1 MRRQLGIGVIAGIGV
16 ATGQITIALIVGTYT
31 DLIPVL
37 DGAYAGTV
45 GLATD
50 GIQTIAFS
58 LLVIG
63 AGYWAQT
70 TNREDNDIVRL
81 AGWCVVGSVLIGG
94 FELLNVN
101 LLLEGQERFSV
112 IIRIL
117 NTAAARGAAL
127 GIGFGLFDIERRR
140 TKRRGAEL
148 ERQVDRLEEFASVV
162 SHDLRSPLTVAKGNM
177 ELIGDNESVD
187 DELIAHVEFAH
198 DRMSEIIEDS
208 LALARGGNE
217 VTDPKPVGIEE
228 LATQAWQTVGG
239 DDETLAVATELQ
251 LDADPER
258 LLRLLENL
266 FRNAI
271 EHGADS
277 DDSDNGGDPIAAG
290 LPDEYGDDEPSDS
303 VLDGLSITVE
313 ELTDGKGF
321 YVADNGDGIPEDER
335 EDVFEA
341 GVSSSGTGSGLG
353 LAIVRRIAQAH
364 GWTVLVTD
372 ADGGGARFEF
382 RTDPE

>member
-16 ATGQITIALIVGTYT
+16 ATAQLTVYGVIAGAYDGIVG
-31 DLIPVL
+31 LI
-37 DGAYAGTV
+37 
-45 GLATD
+45 TD
-50 GIQTIAFS
+50 GVLSILFS
-58 LLVIG
+58 ALVIG

-70 TNREDNDIVRL
+70 TDRPDWDIVRL
-81 AGWCVVGSVLIGG
+81 AGWCLAGSIAIGG
-94 FELLNVN
+94 FELLTALSLYAAGAAEIE
-101 LLLEGQERFSV
+101 LLRALT
-112 IIRIL
+112 
-117 NTAAARGAAL
+117 TAAARGAAL
-127 GIGFGLFDIERRR
+127 GIAFGLFDIERRR

-177 ELIGDNESVD
+177 ELIGDNDAVD
-187 DELIAHVEFAH
+187 EELIAHVEFAH
-198 DRMSEIIEDS
+198 DRMSEITEDS

-217 VTDPKPVGIEE
+217 VTDPEPVE
-228 LATQAWQTVGG
+228 LTDIATQAWQTVGG
-239 DDETLAVATELQ
+239 DDETLSVATEMQ

-271 EHGADS
+271 EHGADG
-277 DDSDNGGDPIAAG
+277 DDSDDGGDPIAAG
-290 LPDEYGDDEPSDS
+290 LPDDYGDDEPSES
-303 VLDGLSITVE
+303 VLDGLSITVG
-313 ELTDGKGF
+313 ELTDAKGF
-321 YVADNGDGIPEDER
+321 YVADNGDGIPEEER

-364 GWTVLVTD
+364 GWTVSVTD

>member
-16 ATGQITIALIVGTYT
+16 ATAQLTVYGV
-31 DLIPVL
+31 VS
-37 DGAYAGTV
+37 GAYHSPV
-45 GLATD
+45 GLVTD
-50 GIQTIAFS
+50 GVLTLLFS
-58 LLVIG
+58 ALVIG

-70 TNREDNDIVRL
+70 TDRPDSDIVRL
-81 AGWCVVGSVLIGG
+81 AGWCLIGAIAIGG
-94 FELLNVN
+94 FELLTALSLYAAGAAEIE
-101 LLLEGQERFSV
+101 LLRALT
-112 IIRIL
+112 
-117 NTAAARGAAL
+117 TAAARGAAL

-187 DELIAHVEFAH
+187 EELIAHVEFAH

-217 VTDPKPVGIEE
+217 VTDPEPVE
-228 LATQAWQTVGG
+228 LSEIATQAWKTVGG
-239 DDETLAVATELQ
+239 DDETLTIAAEQT

-271 EHGADS
+271 EHGG
-277 DDSDNGGDPIAAG
+277 DDSDESGDPIAAG
-290 LPDEYGDDEPSDS
+290 LPDEYGSDEPSES
-303 VLDGLSITVE
+303 VLADLSITVGVLADE
-313 ELTDGKGF
+313 PGF
-321 YVADNGDGIPEDER
+321 YVADNGDGIPEDQRDEI
-335 EDVFEA
+335 FEA
-341 GVSSSGTGSGLG
+341 GVSGAEMGSGLG

-364 GWTVLVTD
+364 GWTVSVTEG
-372 ADGGGARFEF
+372 AAGGARFEF
-382 RTDPE
+382 RTDSA

>member
-16 ATGQITIALIVGTYT
+16 ATAQLTVYGVIA
-31 DLIPVL
+31 
-37 DGAYAGTV
+37 GAYDGTV
-45 GLATD
+45 GLITD
-50 GIQTIAFS
+50 GVLSILFS
-58 LLVIG
+58 AVVIG

-70 TNREDNDIVRL
+70 TDRPDWDIVRL
-81 AGWCVVGSVLIGG
+81 AGWCLAGSVAIGG
-94 FELLNVN
+94 FELLTALSLYAAGAAEIE
-101 LLLEGQERFSV
+101 LLRALT
-112 IIRIL
+112 
-117 NTAAARGAAL
+117 TAAARGAAL
-127 GIGFGLFDIERRR
+127 GIAFGLFDIERRR

-177 ELIGDNESVD
+177 ELIGDNDAVD
-187 DELIAHVEFAH
+187 EELIAHVEFAH

-217 VTDPKPVGIEE
+217 VTDPEPVE
-228 LATQAWQTVGG
+228 LTDIATQAWQTVGG
-239 DDETLAVATELQ
+239 DDETLSVATEMQ

-271 EHGADS
+271 EHGADG
-277 DDSDNGGDPIAAG
+277 DDSDDGGDPIAAG
-290 LPDEYGDDEPSDS
+290 LPDDYGDDEPSES
-303 VLDGLSITVE
+303 VLDGLSITVG
-313 ELTDGKGF
+313 ELTDAKGF
-321 YVADNGDGIPEDER
+321 YVADNGDGIPEEER
-335 EDVFEA
+335 EDIFEA

-364 GWTVLVTD
+364 GWTVSVTD

>member
-16 ATGQITIALIVGTYT
+16 ATAQLTVYGIIS
-31 DLIPVL
+31 
-37 DGAYAGTV
+37 GAYDGLV
-45 GLATD
+45 GLITD
-50 GIQTIAFS
+50 GVLTLLFS
-58 LLVIG
+58 ALVIG

-70 TNREDNDIVRL
+70 TDRPDWDIVRL
-81 AGWCVVGSVLIGG
+81 AGWCLVGAIAIGG
-94 FELLNVN
+94 FELLTALSLYAAGAAEIE
-101 LLLEGQERFSV
+101 LLRALT
-112 IIRIL
+112 
-117 NTAAARGAAL
+117 TAAARGAAL

-177 ELIGDNESVD
+177 ELIGDNDAVD
-187 DELIAHVEFAH
+187 EELIAHVEFAH

-217 VTDPKPVGIEE
+217 VTDPEPVDLSEI
-228 LATQAWQTVGG
+228 ATQAWQTVGG
-239 DDETLAVATELQ
+239 DDETLAVATEMQ

-271 EHGADS
+271 EHGTEGDDS
-277 DDSDNGGDPIAAG
+277 DDGDPVAAG
-290 LPDEYGDDEPSDS
+290 LPDDYGKNEPSES
-303 VLDGLSITVE
+303 VLADLSITVGA
-313 ELTDGKGF
+313 LTDEAGF

-335 EDVFEA
+335 DDVFEA
-341 GVSSSGTGSGLG
+341 GVSGAEMGSGLG

-364 GWTVLVTD
+364 GWTVSVTD

-382 RTDPE
+382 RTDPA

>member
-16 ATGQITIALIVGTYT
+16 ATAQLTVYGIVS
-31 DLIPVL
+31 
-37 DGAYAGTV
+37 GAYDGFV
-45 GLATD
+45 GLITD
-50 GIQTIAFS
+50 GVLTLLFS
-58 LLVIG
+58 ALVIG

-70 TNREDNDIVRL
+70 TDRPDWDIVRL
-81 AGWCVVGSVLIGG
+81 AAWCLVGAIAIGG
-94 FELLNVN
+94 FELLTALSLYAAGAAEIE
-101 LLLEGQERFSV
+101 LLRALT
-112 IIRIL
+112 
-117 NTAAARGAAL
+117 TAAARGAAF

-177 ELIGDNESVD
+177 ELIGDNDAVD
-187 DELIAHVEFAH
+187 EELIAHIEFAH

-217 VTDPKPVGIEE
+217 VTDPEPVELKE

-239 DDETLAVATELQ
+239 DDETLTVDTELR

-266 FRNAI
+266 FRNGI
-271 EHGADS
+271 EHGAEGDDS
-277 DDSDNGGDPIAAG
+277 DDGDPIAAG
-290 LPDEYGDDEPSDS
+290 LPDDYGDDEPADS
-303 VLDGLSITVE
+303 VLDGLSITVGRLSGDE
-313 ELTDGKGF
+313 GF

-335 EDVFEA
+335 EDIFEA

-364 GWTVLVTD
+364 GWTVSVTD

-382 RTDPE
+382 RIDPE

>member
-16 ATGQITIALIVGTYT
+16 ATAQLTVYGIIS
-31 DLIPVL
+31 
-37 DGAYAGTV
+37 GAYDGFV
-45 GLATD
+45 GLLTD
-50 GIQTIAFS
+50 GVLTLLFS
-58 LLVIG
+58 ALVIG

-70 TNREDNDIVRL
+70 TDRPDWDIVRL
-81 AGWCVVGSVLIGG
+81 AAWCLAGSIAIGG
-94 FELLNVN
+94 FELLTALSLYAAGAAEIE
-101 LLLEGQERFSV
+101 LLRALT
-112 IIRIL
+112 
-117 NTAAARGAAL
+117 TAAARGAAL

-177 ELIGDNESVD
+177 ELIGDNDAVD
-187 DELIAHVEFAH
+187 EELIAHIEFAH

-217 VTDPKPVGIEE
+217 VTDPEPVDLSEI
-228 LATQAWQTVGG
+228 ATQAWQTVGG
-239 DDETLAVATELQ
+239 DDETLTVDTELR

-271 EHGADS
+271 EHGAEGDEG
-277 DDSDNGGDPIAAG
+277 DDGDPIAAG
-290 LPDEYGDDEPSDS
+290 LPDDYGDDEPADS
-303 VLDGLSITVE
+303 VLDGLSITVGRLSE
-313 ELTDGKGF
+313 GEGF
-321 YVADNGDGIPEDER
+321 YVADNGDGIPEEER
-335 EDVFEA
+335 EDIFEA

-364 GWTVLVTD
+364 GWTVSVTD

-382 RTDPE
+382 RIDPE

>member
-16 ATGQITIALIVGTYT
+16 ATGQITIALIIGTYT

-70 TNREDNDIVRL
+70 TDREDNDIVRL
-81 AGWCVVGSVLIGG
+81 AGWCVVGSVIIGG

-177 ELIGDNESVD
+177 ELIGDNDAVD
-187 DELIAHVEFAH
+187 EELIAHIEFAH

-217 VTDPKPVGIEE
+217 VTDPEPVDLAEI
-228 LATQAWQTVGG
+228 ATQAWQTVGG
-239 DDETLAVATELQ
+239 DDETLTLTTGMR

-271 EHGADS
+271 EHGGGDS
-277 DDSDNGGDPIAAG
+277 DESGDPVAAG
-290 LPDEYGDDEPSDS
+290 LPDDYGNDEPSAS
-303 VLDGLSITVE
+303 VLTDLSITVG
-313 ELTDGKGF
+313 ELTDEPGF
-321 YVADNGDGIPEDER
+321 YVADNGPGIPEDER
-335 EDVFEA
+335 EEVFEA
-341 GVSSSGTGSGLG
+341 GVSGAKMGSGLG

-364 GWTVLVTD
+364 GWTVSVTD
-372 ADGGGARFEF
+372 GEAGGARFEF
-382 RTDPE
+382 STDRT

>member
-16 ATGQITIALIVGTYT
+16 ATAQLTVYGIVVGAF
-31 DLIPVL
+31 
-37 DGAYAGTV
+37 DGLV
-45 GLATD
+45 SLVTD
-50 GIQTIAFS
+50 GVLSLLFS
-58 LLVIG
+58 ALVIG

-70 TNREDNDIVRL
+70 TDRPDWDIVRL
-81 AGWCVVGSVLIGG
+81 SGWCLAGSIVIGG
-94 FELLNVN
+94 FELLTALSLYADGAAEIE
-101 LLLEGQERFSV
+101 LLRALT
-112 IIRIL
+112 
-117 NTAAARGAAL
+117 TAAARGAAL
-127 GIGFGLFDIERRR
+127 GIAFGLFDIERRR

-177 ELIGDNESVD
+177 ELIGDNDAVD
-187 DELIAHVEFAH
+187 KELIAHIEFAH

-217 VTDPKPVGIEE
+217 VTDPEPVEIEE

-239 DDETLAVATELQ
+239 DDDTLTVATGIR

-271 EHGADS
+271 EHGT
-277 DDSDNGGDPIAAG
+277 DDESGDPVAAG
-290 LPDEYGDDEPSDS
+290 LPDDYGDDEPSES
-303 VLDGLSITVE
+303 VLAELSITVGA
-313 ELTDGKGF
+313 LTDEPGF

-335 EDVFEA
+335 EEIFEA
-341 GVSSSGTGSGLG
+341 GVSGAEMGSGLG

-364 GWTVLVTD
+364 GWTVSVAD

-382 RTDPE
+382 RTDPS

>member
-16 ATGQITIALIVGTYT
+16 ATAQLTVYGIIA
-31 DLIPVL
+31 
-37 DGAYAGTV
+37 GAYDGLV
-45 GLATD
+45 GLVTD
-50 GIQTIAFS
+50 GVLSLLFS
-58 LLVIG
+58 ALVIG

-70 TNREDNDIVRL
+70 TDRPDWDIVRL
-81 AGWCVVGSVLIGG
+81 AGWCLAGSVAIGG
-94 FELLNVN
+94 FELPTALSLYAAETTEIE
-101 LLLEGQERFSV
+101 LLRALT
-112 IIRIL
+112 
-117 NTAAARGAAL
+117 TAAARGAAL
-127 GIGFGLFDIERRR
+127 GIAFGLFDVERRR

-177 ELIGDNESVD
+177 ELIGDNDAVD
-187 DELIAHVEFAH
+187 EELIAHVEFAH

-217 VTDPKPVGIEE
+217 VTDPEPVGIEE

-239 DDETLAVATELQ
+239 DDKTLSVATEMQ

-271 EHGADS
+271 EHGGDGDDS
-277 DDSDNGGDPIAAG
+277 DDSGDPIAAG
-290 LPDEYGDDEPSDS
+290 LPDDYGDDEPSDS
-303 VLDGLSITVE
+303 VLDGLSITVG

-321 YVADNGDGIPEDER
+321 YIADNGDGIPEDER

-364 GWTVLVTD
+364 GWTVSVTD

-382 RTDPE
+382 CTDPE

>member
-16 ATGQITIALIVGTYT
+16 ATAQLTVYGIIA
-31 DLIPVL
+31 
-37 DGAYAGTV
+37 GAYDGLV
-45 GLATD
+45 GLVTD
-50 GIQTIAFS
+50 GVLSLLFS
-58 LLVIG
+58 ALVIG

-70 TNREDNDIVRL
+70 TDRPDWDIVRL
-81 AGWCVVGSVLIGG
+81 AGWCLAGSVAIGG
-94 FELLNVN
+94 FELPTALSLYAAETTEIE
-101 LLLEGQERFSV
+101 LLRALT
-112 IIRIL
+112 
-117 NTAAARGAAL
+117 TAAARGAAL
-127 GIGFGLFDIERRR
+127 GIAFGLFDVERRR

-177 ELIGDNESVD
+177 ELIGDNDAVD
-187 DELIAHVEFAH
+187 EELIAHVEFAH

-217 VTDPKPVGIEE
+217 VTDPEPVGIEE

-239 DDETLAVATELQ
+239 DDKTLSVATEMQ

-271 EHGADS
+271 EHGGDGDDS
-277 DDSDNGGDPIAAG
+277 DDSGDPIAAG
-290 LPDEYGDDEPSDS
+290 LPDDYGDDEPSDS
-303 VLDGLSITVE
+303 VLDGLSITVG

-321 YVADNGDGIPEDER
+321 YIADNGDGIPADER

-364 GWTVLVTD
+364 GWTVSVTD

-382 RTDPE
+382 CTDPE

>member
-16 ATGQITIALIVGTYT
+16 ATAQLTVYGIISGAYDGIVG
-31 DLIPVL
+31 LI
-37 DGAYAGTV
+37 
-45 GLATD
+45 TD
-50 GIQTIAFS
+50 GVLTMLFS
-58 LLVIG
+58 ALVIG

-70 TNREDNDIVRL
+70 TDRPDWDIVRL
-81 AGWCVVGSVLIGG
+81 AAWCLVGAIAIGG
-94 FELLNVN
+94 FELLTALSLYAAGAAEIE
-101 LLLEGQERFSV
+101 LLRALT
-112 IIRIL
+112 
-117 NTAAARGAAL
+117 TAAARGAAL

-177 ELIGDNESVD
+177 ELIGDNENVD

-217 VTDPKPVGIEE
+217 VTDPEPVE
-228 LATQAWQTVGG
+228 LSEIATQAWQTVGG
-239 DDETLAVATELQ
+239 DDETLTITSELR

-271 EHGADS
+271 EHGAEGDDS
-277 DDSDNGGDPIAAG
+277 DDGDPIAAG
-290 LPDEYGDDEPSDS
+290 LPDDYGNDEPSES
-303 VLDGLSITVE
+303 VLADLSITVGV
-313 ELTDGKGF
+313 LTDEPGF

-335 EDVFEA
+335 DEIFEA
-341 GVSSSGTGSGLG
+341 GVSGAEMGSGLG

-364 GWTVLVTD
+364 GWTVSVTEG
-372 ADGGGARFEF
+372 AAGGARFEF
-382 RTDPE
+382 RTDPA

>member
-16 ATGQITIALIVGTYT
+16 ATAQLTVYGIIS
-31 DLIPVL
+31 
-37 DGAYAGTV
+37 GAYNGLV
-45 GLATD
+45 GLVTD
-50 GIQTIAFS
+50 GVLTLLFS
-58 LLVIG
+58 ALVIG

-70 TNREDNDIVRL
+70 TDRPDWDIVRL
-81 AGWCVVGSVLIGG
+81 AAWCLAGSIAIGG
-94 FELLNVN
+94 FELLTALSLYAAGAAEIE
-101 LLLEGQERFSV
+101 LLRALT
-112 IIRIL
+112 
-117 NTAAARGAAL
+117 TAAARGAAL

-177 ELIGDNESVD
+177 ELIGDNDAVD
-187 DELIAHVEFAH
+187 EELIAHVAFAH

-217 VTDPKPVGIEE
+217 VTDPEPVE
-228 LATQAWQTVGG
+228 LSEIATQAWQTVGG
-239 DDETLAVATELQ
+239 DDETLTVTTDLR

-271 EHGADS
+271 EHGAEGDDS
-277 DDSDNGGDPIAAG
+277 DDGDPIAAG
-290 LPDEYGDDEPSDS
+290 LPDDYGNDEPSES
-303 VLDGLSITVE
+303 VLADLSITVGA
-313 ELTDGKGF
+313 LTDEPGF

-335 EDVFEA
+335 DEIFEA
-341 GVSSSGTGSGLG
+341 GVSGAEMGSGLG

-364 GWTVLVTD
+364 GWTVSVTEG
-372 ADGGGARFEF
+372 AAGGARFEF
-382 RTDPE
+382 RTDPA

>member
-16 ATGQITIALIVGTYT
+16 ATAQLTVYGIIA
-31 DLIPVL
+31 
-37 DGAYAGTV
+37 GAYDGLV
-45 GLATD
+45 GLVTD
-50 GIQTIAFS
+50 GVLSLLFS
-58 LLVIG
+58 ALVIG

-70 TNREDNDIVRL
+70 TDRPDWDIVRL
-81 AGWCVVGSVLIGG
+81 AGWCLAGSVAIGG
-94 FELLNVN
+94 FELPTALSLYAAETTEIE
-101 LLLEGQERFSV
+101 LLRALT
-112 IIRIL
+112 
-117 NTAAARGAAL
+117 TAAARGAAL
-127 GIGFGLFDIERRR
+127 GIAFGLFDVERRR

-177 ELIGDNESVD
+177 ELIGDNDAVD
-187 DELIAHVEFAH
+187 EELIAPVEFAH

-217 VTDPKPVGIEE
+217 VTDPEPVGIEE

-239 DDETLAVATELQ
+239 DDETLSVATEMQ

-271 EHGADS
+271 EHGGDGDDS
-277 DDSDNGGDPIAAG
+277 DDSGDPIAAG
-290 LPDEYGDDEPSDS
+290 LPDDYGDDEPSDS
-303 VLDGLSITVE
+303 VLDGLSITVG

-321 YVADNGDGIPEDER
+321 YIADNGDGIPADER

-364 GWTVLVTD
+364 GWTVSVTD

-382 RTDPE
+382 CTDPE

>member
-16 ATGQITIALIVGTYT
+16 ATAQLTVYGIVSGAYDGIVG
-31 DLIPVL
+31 LI
-37 DGAYAGTV
+37 
-45 GLATD
+45 TD
-50 GIQTIAFS
+50 GVLTLLFS
-58 LLVIG
+58 ALVIG

-70 TNREDNDIVRL
+70 TDRPDWDIVRL
-81 AGWCVVGSVLIGG
+81 AAWCLVGAIAIGG
-94 FELLNVN
+94 FELLTALSLYAAGAAEIE
-101 LLLEGQERFSV
+101 LLRALT
-112 IIRIL
+112 
-117 NTAAARGAAL
+117 TAAARGAAL

-177 ELIGDNESVD
+177 ELIGDNDAVD
-187 DELIAHVEFAH
+187 EELIAHIEFAH

-217 VTDPKPVGIEE
+217 VTDPEPVE
-228 LATQAWQTVGG
+228 LTEIATQAWQTVGG
-239 DDETLAVATELQ
+239 DDETLTVTTGME

-271 EHGADS
+271 EHGAEGDDS
-277 DDSDNGGDPIAAG
+277 DDGGDPIAAG
-290 LPDEYGDDEPSDS
+290 LPDDYGDDEPADS
-303 VLDGLSITVE
+303 VLDGLSITVGQLSDDE
-313 ELTDGKGF
+313 GF

-335 EDVFEA
+335 EDIFEA

-364 GWTVLVTD
+364 GWTVSVTD

-382 RTDPE
+382 RTDPV

>member
-16 ATGQITIALIVGTYT
+16 ATAQLTVYGIIA
-31 DLIPVL
+31 
-37 DGAYAGTV
+37 GAYDGLV
-45 GLATD
+45 GLITD
-50 GIQTIAFS
+50 GVLSLLFS
-58 LLVIG
+58 ALVIG

-70 TNREDNDIVRL
+70 TDRPDWDIVRL
-81 AGWCVVGSVLIGG
+81 AGWCLAGSVAIGG
-94 FELLNVN
+94 FELPTALSLYAAETTEIE
-101 LLLEGQERFSV
+101 LLRALT
-112 IIRIL
+112 
-117 NTAAARGAAL
+117 TAAARGAAL

-177 ELIGDNESVD
+177 ELIGDNDAVD
-187 DELIAHVEFAH
+187 EELIAHVEFAH

-217 VTDPKPVGIEE
+217 VTDPEPVVLAEI
-228 LATQAWQTVGG
+228 ATQAWQTVGG
-239 DDETLAVATELQ
+239 DDETLSVPAELR

-271 EHGADS
+271 EHGADG
-277 DDSDNGGDPIAAG
+277 DDSDDGGDPIAAG
-290 LPDEYGDDEPSDS
+290 LPDDYGDDEPADS
-303 VLDGLSITVE
+303 VLDGLSITVG
-313 ELTDGKGF
+313 ELGDAEGF
-321 YVADNGDGIPEDER
+321 YIADNGDGIPEAER
-335 EDVFEA
+335 EEIFEA

-364 GWTVLVTD
+364 GWTVSVTD

-382 RTDPE
+382 CTDPE

>member
-37 DGAYAGTV
+37 AGAYAGTV

-70 TNREDNDIVRL
+70 TDREDNDIVRL
-81 AGWCVVGSVLIGG
+81 AGWCVVGSILIGG
-94 FELLNVN
+94 FELLNVD

-112 IIRIL
+112 IIRVL

-187 DELIAHVEFAH
+187 EELIAHIEFAH

-217 VTDPKPVGIEE
+217 VTDPEPVE
-228 LATQAWQTVGG
+228 LSEIATQAWQTVGG
-239 DDETLAVATELQ
+239 DDETLTLTTGMR

-271 EHGADS
+271 EHA
-277 DDSDNGGDPIAAG
+277 GGDSNESGEPVAAG
-290 LPDEYGDDEPSDS
+290 LPDDYGNNEPSAS
-303 VLDGLSITVE
+303 VLTDLSITVG
-313 ELTDGKGF
+313 ELTDEPGF
-321 YVADNGDGIPEDER
+321 YVADNGDGIPADER
-335 EDVFEA
+335 EEVFEA
-341 GVSSSGTGSGLG
+341 GVSGAKMGSGLG

-364 GWTVLVTD
+364 GWTVSVTD

-382 RTDPE
+382 RTDPV

>member
-16 ATGQITIALIVGTYT
+16 ATAQLTVYGIIA
-31 DLIPVL
+31 
-37 DGAYAGTV
+37 GAYDGLV
-45 GLATD
+45 GLVTD
-50 GIQTIAFS
+50 GVLSLLFS
-58 LLVIG
+58 ALVIG

-70 TNREDNDIVRL
+70 TDRPDWDIVRL
-81 AGWCVVGSVLIGG
+81 AGWCLAGSVAIGG
-94 FELLNVN
+94 FELPTALSLYAAETTEIE
-101 LLLEGQERFSV
+101 LLRALT
-112 IIRIL
+112 
-117 NTAAARGAAL
+117 TAAARGAAL
-127 GIGFGLFDIERRR
+127 GIAFGLFDVERRR

-187 DELIAHVEFAH
+187 EELIAHVEFAH

-217 VTDPKPVGIEE
+217 VTDPEPVGIEE

-239 DDETLAVATELQ
+239 DDETLSVATEMQ

-271 EHGADS
+271 EHGGDG
-277 DDSDNGGDPIAAG
+277 DDSGDPIAAG
-290 LPDEYGDDEPSDS
+290 LPDDYGDDEPSDS
-303 VLDGLSITVE
+303 VLDGLSITVG

-321 YVADNGDGIPEDER
+321 YIADNGDGIPEEER
-335 EDVFEA
+335 EDIFEA

-364 GWTVLVTD
+364 GWTVSVTD
-372 ADGGGARFEF
+372 ADGGGGARFEF
-382 RTDPE
+382 CTDPE

>member
-16 ATGQITIALIVGTYT
+16 ATAQLTVYGIIA
-31 DLIPVL
+31 
-37 DGAYAGTV
+37 GAYDGLV
-45 GLATD
+45 GLVTD
-50 GIQTIAFS
+50 GVLSLLFS
-58 LLVIG
+58 ALVIG

-70 TNREDNDIVRL
+70 TDRPDWDIVRL
-81 AGWCVVGSVLIGG
+81 AGWCLAGSVAIGG
-94 FELLNVN
+94 FELPTALSLYAAETTEIE
-101 LLLEGQERFSV
+101 LLRALT
-112 IIRIL
+112 
-117 NTAAARGAAL
+117 TAAARGAAL
-127 GIGFGLFDIERRR
+127 GIAFGLFDVERRR

-177 ELIGDNESVD
+177 ELIGDNDAVD
-187 DELIAHVEFAH
+187 EELIAHVEFAH

-217 VTDPKPVGIEE
+217 VTDPEPVGIEE

-239 DDETLAVATELQ
+239 DDETLSVATEMQ

-271 EHGADS
+271 EHGGDGDDS
-277 DDSDNGGDPIAAG
+277 DDSGDPIAAG
-290 LPDEYGDDEPSDS
+290 LPDDYGDDEPSDS
-303 VLDGLSITVE
+303 VLDGLSITVG

-321 YVADNGDGIPEDER
+321 YIADNGDGIPEDER

-364 GWTVLVTD
+364 GWTVSVTD

-382 RTDPE
+382 CTDPE

>member
-16 ATGQITIALIVGTYT
+16 ATAQLTVYGIIA
-31 DLIPVL
+31 
-37 DGAYAGTV
+37 GAYDGLV
-45 GLATD
+45 GLITD
-50 GIQTIAFS
+50 GVLSLLFS
-58 LLVIG
+58 ALVIG

-70 TNREDNDIVRL
+70 TDRPDWDIVRL
-81 AGWCVVGSVLIGG
+81 AGWCLAGSVAIGG
-94 FELLNVN
+94 FELPTALSLYAAETTEIE
-101 LLLEGQERFSV
+101 LLRALT
-112 IIRIL
+112 
-117 NTAAARGAAL
+117 TAAARGAAL
-127 GIGFGLFDIERRR
+127 GIAFGLFDVERRR

-177 ELIGDNESVD
+177 ELIGDNDAVD
-187 DELIAHVEFAH
+187 EELIAHVEFAH

-217 VTDPKPVGIEE
+217 VTDPEPVGIEE

-239 DDETLAVATELQ
+239 DDKTLSVATEMQ

-271 EHGADS
+271 EHGGDGDDS
-277 DDSDNGGDPIAAG
+277 DDSGDPIAAG
-290 LPDEYGDDEPSDS
+290 LPDDYGDDEPSDS
-303 VLDGLSITVE
+303 VLDGLSITVG

-321 YVADNGDGIPEDER
+321 YIADNGDGIPADER

-364 GWTVLVTD
+364 GWTVSVTD

-382 RTDPE
+382 CTDPE

>member
-16 ATGQITIALIVGTYT
+16 ATAQLTVYGITE
-31 DLIPVL
+31 
-37 DGAYAGTV
+37 GAYNFPV
-45 GLATD
+45 GLITD
-50 GIQTIAFS
+50 GVLSLVFS
-58 LLVIG
+58 VLVIG

-70 TNREDNDIVRL
+70 TDRPDWDIVRL
-81 AGWCVVGSVLIGG
+81 AGWCLAGSVAIGG
-94 FELLNVN
+94 FELLTALSLYAAGAAEIE
-101 LLLEGQERFSV
+101 LLRALT
-112 IIRIL
+112 
-117 NTAAARGAAL
+117 TAAARGAAL
-127 GIGFGLFDIERRR
+127 GIAFGLFDVERRR

-177 ELIGDNESVD
+177 ELIGDNDAVD
-187 DELIAHVEFAH
+187 EELIAHVEFAH

-217 VTDPKPVGIEE
+217 VTDPEPVGIED

-239 DDETLAVATELQ
+239 DDETLSVATEMQ

-271 EHGADS
+271 EHGGDGDDS
-277 DDSDNGGDPIAAG
+277 DDSGNPIAAG
-290 LPDEYGDDEPSDS
+290 LPDDYGDDEPADS
-303 VLDGLSITVE
+303 VLDGLSITVG

-321 YVADNGDGIPEDER
+321 YIADNGDGIPADER
-335 EDVFEA
+335 GDVFEA

-364 GWTVLVTD
+364 GWTVSVTD
-372 ADGGGARFEF
+372 ADSGGARFEF
-382 RTDPE
+382 CTDPE

>member
-16 ATGQITIALIVGTYT
+16 ATAQLTVYGIIA
-31 DLIPVL
+31 
-37 DGAYAGTV
+37 GAYDGLV
-45 GLATD
+45 GLVTD
-50 GIQTIAFS
+50 GVLSLLFS
-58 LLVIG
+58 ALVIG

-70 TNREDNDIVRL
+70 TDRPDWDIVRL
-81 AGWCVVGSVLIGG
+81 AGWCLAGSVAIGG
-94 FELLNVN
+94 FELPTALSLYAAETTEIE
-101 LLLEGQERFSV
+101 LLRALT
-112 IIRIL
+112 
-117 NTAAARGAAL
+117 TAAARGAAL
-127 GIGFGLFDIERRR
+127 GIAFGLFDVERRR

-177 ELIGDNESVD
+177 ELIGDNDAVD
-187 DELIAHVEFAH
+187 EELIAHVEFAH

-217 VTDPKPVGIEE
+217 VTDPEPVDIEE

-239 DDETLAVATELQ
+239 DDETLTVTTGME

-271 EHGADS
+271 EHGAEGDDS
-277 DDSDNGGDPIAAG
+277 DDGGDPIAAG
-290 LPDEYGDDEPSDS
+290 LPDDYGDDEPADS
-303 VLDGLSITVE
+303 VLDGLSITVGQLSDDE
-313 ELTDGKGF
+313 GF

-335 EDVFEA
+335 EDIFEA

-364 GWTVLVTD
+364 GWTVSVTD

-382 RTDPE
+382 RTDPV

>member
-16 ATGQITIALIVGTYT
+16 ATAQLTVYGVFAGAYGGIVG
-31 DLIPVL
+31 LI
-37 DGAYAGTV
+37 
-45 GLATD
+45 TD
-50 GIQTIAFS
+50 GVLSILFS
-58 LLVIG
+58 AVVIG

-70 TNREDNDIVRL
+70 TDRPDWDIVRL
-81 AGWCVVGSVLIGG
+81 AGWCLAGSIAIGG
-94 FELLNVN
+94 FELLTALSLYAAGAAEIE
-101 LLLEGQERFSV
+101 LLRALT
-112 IIRIL
+112 
-117 NTAAARGAAL
+117 TAAARGAAL
-127 GIGFGLFDIERRR
+127 GIAFGLFDIERRR

-177 ELIGDNESVD
+177 ELIGDNDAVD
-187 DELIAHVEFAH
+187 EELIAHVEFAH

-217 VTDPKPVGIEE
+217 VTDPEPVGIEE

-239 DDETLAVATELQ
+239 DDETLSVVTEMQ

-271 EHGADS
+271 EHGADG
-277 DDSDNGGDPIAAG
+277 DDSGDGGDPIAAG
-290 LPDEYGDDEPSDS
+290 LPDEYGDDEPAES
-303 VLDGLSITVE
+303 VLDGLSITVG
-313 ELTDGKGF
+313 ELTDATGF

-335 EDVFEA
+335 EDIFEA

-364 GWTVLVTD
+364 GWTVSVTD

>member
-16 ATGQITIALIVGTYT
+16 ATAQLTVYGIVSGAYDGIVG
-31 DLIPVL
+31 LI
-37 DGAYAGTV
+37 
-45 GLATD
+45 TD
-50 GIQTIAFS
+50 GVLTLLFS
-58 LLVIG
+58 ALVIG

-70 TNREDNDIVRL
+70 TDRPDWDIVRL
-81 AGWCVVGSVLIGG
+81 AGWCLVGAIAIGG
-94 FELLNVN
+94 FELLTALSLYAAGAAEIE
-101 LLLEGQERFSV
+101 LLRALT
-112 IIRIL
+112 
-117 NTAAARGAAL
+117 TAAARGAAL

-187 DELIAHVEFAH
+187 EELIAHVEFAH

-217 VTDPKPVGIEE
+217 VTDPEPVDIEE

-239 DDETLAVATELQ
+239 DDETLTVATGMQ

-271 EHGADS
+271 EHGAEGGDN
-277 DDSDNGGDPIAAG
+277 DDGGDPIAAG
-290 LPDEYGDDEPSDS
+290 LPDDYGDDEPSES
-303 VLDGLSITVE
+303 VLDGLSITVGQ
-313 ELTDGKGF
+313 LTGNEGF
-321 YVADNGDGIPEDER
+321 YVADNGDGIPADER
-335 EDVFEA
+335 EDIFEA

-364 GWTVLVTD
+364 GWTVSVTD

>member
-16 ATGQITIALIVGTYT
+16 ATAQLTVYGIIA
-31 DLIPVL
+31 
-37 DGAYAGTV
+37 GAYDGLV
-45 GLATD
+45 GLITD
-50 GIQTIAFS
+50 GVLSLLFS
-58 LLVIG
+58 ALVIG

-70 TNREDNDIVRL
+70 TDRPDWDIVRL
-81 AGWCVVGSVLIGG
+81 AGWCLAGSVAIGG
-94 FELLNVN
+94 FELPTALSLYAAETTEIE
-101 LLLEGQERFSV
+101 LLRALT
-112 IIRIL
+112 
-117 NTAAARGAAL
+117 TAAARGAAL
-127 GIGFGLFDIERRR
+127 GIAFGLFDVERRR

-177 ELIGDNESVD
+177 ELIGDNDAVD
-187 DELIAHVEFAH
+187 EELIAHVEFAH

-217 VTDPKPVGIEE
+217 VTDPEPVGIEE

-239 DDETLAVATELQ
+239 DDETLSVATEMQ

-271 EHGADS
+271 EHGGDGDDS
-277 DDSDNGGDPIAAG
+277 DDSGDPIAAG
-290 LPDEYGDDEPSDS
+290 LPDDYGDDEPSDS
-303 VLDGLSITVE
+303 VLDGLSITVG

-321 YVADNGDGIPEDER
+321 YIADNGDGIPEDER

-364 GWTVLVTD
+364 GWTVSVTD

-382 RTDPE
+382 CTDPE

>member
-16 ATGQITIALIVGTYT
+16 ATAQLTVYGIIA
-31 DLIPVL
+31 
-37 DGAYAGTV
+37 GAYDGLV
-45 GLATD
+45 GLVTD
-50 GIQTIAFS
+50 GVLSLLFS
-58 LLVIG
+58 ALVIG

-70 TNREDNDIVRL
+70 TDRPDWDIVRL
-81 AGWCVVGSVLIGG
+81 AGWCLAGSVAIGG
-94 FELLNVN
+94 FELPTALSLYAAETTEIE
-101 LLLEGQERFSV
+101 LLRALT
-112 IIRIL
+112 
-117 NTAAARGAAL
+117 TAAARGAAL
-127 GIGFGLFDIERRR
+127 GIAFGLFDVERRR

-187 DELIAHVEFAH
+187 EELIAHIEFAH

-217 VTDPKPVGIEE
+217 VTDPEPVE
-228 LATQAWQTVGG
+228 LSEIATQAWQTVGG
-239 DDETLAVATELQ
+239 DDETLTLTTGMR

-271 EHGADS
+271 EHA
-277 DDSDNGGDPIAAG
+277 GGDSNESGEPVAAG
-290 LPDEYGDDEPSDS
+290 LPDDYGNNEPSAS
-303 VLDGLSITVE
+303 VLTDLSITVG
-313 ELTDGKGF
+313 ELADEPGF
-321 YVADNGDGIPEDER
+321 YVADNGDGIPADER
-335 EDVFEA
+335 EEVFEA
-341 GVSSSGTGSGLG
+341 GVSGAKMGSGLG

-364 GWTVLVTD
+364 GWTVSVTD

-382 RTDPE
+382 RTDPV

>member
-16 ATGQITIALIVGTYT
+16 ATAQLTVYGIIA
-31 DLIPVL
+31 
-37 DGAYAGTV
+37 GAYDGLV
-45 GLATD
+45 GLVTD
-50 GIQTIAFS
+50 GVLSLLFS
-58 LLVIG
+58 ALVIG

-70 TNREDNDIVRL
+70 TDRPDWDIVRL
-81 AGWCVVGSVLIGG
+81 AGWCLAGSVAIGG
-94 FELLNVN
+94 FELPTALSLYAAETTEIE
-101 LLLEGQERFSV
+101 LLRALT
-112 IIRIL
+112 
-117 NTAAARGAAL
+117 TAAARGAAL
-127 GIGFGLFDIERRR
+127 GIAFGLFDVERRR

-177 ELIGDNESVD
+177 ELIGDNDAVD
-187 DELIAHVEFAH
+187 EELIAHVEFAH

-217 VTDPKPVGIEE
+217 VTDPEPVGIEE

-239 DDETLAVATELQ
+239 DDETLSVATEMQ

-271 EHGADS
+271 EHGGDGDDS
-277 DDSDNGGDPIAAG
+277 DDSGDPIAAG
-290 LPDEYGDDEPSDS
+290 LPDDYGDDEPSDS
-303 VLDGLSITVE
+303 VLDGLSITVG

-321 YVADNGDGIPEDER
+321 YIADNGDGIPADER

-364 GWTVLVTD
+364 GWTVSVTD

-382 RTDPE
+382 CTDPE

>member
-16 ATGQITIALIVGTYT
+16 ATAQITLALIIGANTE
-31 DLIPVL
+31 LIPL
-37 DGAYAGTV
+37 PDGVSTGAV
-45 GLATD
+45 GLGTD
-50 GIQTIAFS
+50 RIQTLAFS

-70 TNREDNDIVRL
+70 TDREDNDIVRL
-81 AGWCVVGSVLIGG
+81 AGWCVAGSVILGG

-101 LLLEGQERFSV
+101 QLLDGGEPLSI
-112 IIRIL
+112 IIRVI

-127 GIGFGLFDIERRR
+127 GIAFGLFDIERRR

-177 ELIGDNESVD
+177 ELIGDNDAVD
-187 DELIAHVEFAH
+187 EELIAHVEFAH

-217 VTDPKPVGIEE
+217 VTDPEPVEIEE

-239 DDETLAVATELQ
+239 DDDTLTVDTEMG

-271 EHGADS
+271 EHGVDTDS
-277 DDSDNGGDPIAAG
+277 DDDGDPVAAG
-290 LPDEYGDDEPSDS
+290 LPDDYGDDEPSES
-303 VLDGLSITVE
+303 VLATLSITVGA
-313 ELTDGKGF
+313 LADRSGF
-321 YVADNGDGIPEDER
+321 YVADNGDGIPEDNR
-335 EDVFEA
+335 EEIFEA
-341 GVSSSGTGSGLG
+341 GVSGAEMGSGLG

-364 GWTVLVTD
+364 GWTVSVTD
-372 ADGGGARFEF
+372 GAAGGARFEF
-382 RTDPE
+382 CTDSA

>member
-16 ATGQITIALIVGTYT
+16 ATAQLTVYGVIAGAYNGIVG
-31 DLIPVL
+31 LI
-37 DGAYAGTV
+37 
-45 GLATD
+45 TD
-50 GIQTIAFS
+50 GVLSILFS
-58 LLVIG
+58 ALVIG

-70 TNREDNDIVRL
+70 TDRPDWDIVRL
-81 AGWCVVGSVLIGG
+81 AGWCLAGSVAVGG
-94 FELLNVN
+94 FELPTAVSLYAAETTEIE
-101 LLLEGQERFSV
+101 LLRALT
-112 IIRIL
+112 
-117 NTAAARGAAL
+117 TAAARGAAL
-127 GIGFGLFDIERRR
+127 GIAFGLFDIERRR

-177 ELIGDNESVD
+177 ELIGDNDAVD
-187 DELIAHVEFAH
+187 EELIAHIEFAH

-217 VTDPKPVGIEE
+217 VTDPEPVE
-228 LATQAWQTVGG
+228 LTEIAAQAWQTVGG
-239 DDETLAVATELQ
+239 DDETLSVATERQ
-251 LDADPER
+251 FDADPER

-271 EHGADS
+271 EHGADG
-277 DDSDNGGDPIAAG
+277 DDSDDGDPIAAG
-290 LPDEYGDDEPSDS
+290 LPDDYGDDEPSES
-303 VLDGLSITVE
+303 VLDGLSITVG
-313 ELTDGKGF
+313 ELTDAEGF
-321 YVADNGDGIPEDER
+321 YVADNGDGIPEAER

-364 GWTVLVTD
+364 GWTVSVTD

-382 RTDPE
+382 RTDHE